1 MIVLGY
7 ILLILLAISAQ
18 LNVFTDYVSKL
29 DTQLGNLREETWLQL
44 SMCHK
49 DGGLRLMLSILFF
62 LPSKV
67 LLFYMV
73 HLTQPGDLG
82 TQSRTIGKI

>member
-49 DGGLRLMLSILFF
+49 DGGLRLMLSIFF
-62 LPSKV
+62 S
-67 LLFYMV
+67 
-73 HLTQPGDLG
+73 
-82 TQSRTIGKI
+82 